1 MPDFFELL
9 LIAVLGVAALYFS
22 GLWGLILSL
31 GNSTEEQAAKLLSY
45 FISNPVNIV
54 KAVTGVIAF
63 AVTTFFIG
71 ASLQVVKFKM
81 FKDLINKK
89 KISFIRSFAPANK
102 EYYWQFIGVKIAIFL
117 TFILGLI
124 IAAAI
129 GILSSLASKTVGE
142 VIFILLLIVIV
153 VYLFLMIFFIYPI
166 MFIMGKG
173 ISETFKISFKF
184 SRRNIKNV
192 LMTLLIMLLTLIAIN
207 FVVSWIITP
216 FEDYFALGIVISSL
230 LLLIPGVWASYFT
243 FAVYKTVK

>member
-1 MPDFFELL
+1 M
-9 LIAVLGVAALYFS
+9 
-22 GLWGLILSL
+22 
-31 GNSTEEQAAKLLSY
+31 
-45 FISNPVNIV
+45 
-54 KAVTGVIAF
+54 
-63 AVTTFFIG
+63 
-71 ASLQVVKFKM
+71 
-81 FKDLINKK
+81 
-89 KISFIRSFAPANK
+89 
-102 EYYWQFIGVKIAIFL
+102 KIAIFL

>member
-1 MPDFFELL
+1 MIKILL
-9 LIAVLGVAALYFS
+9 
-22 GLWGLILSL
+22 
-31 GNSTEEQAAKLLSY
+31 
-45 FISNPVNIV
+45 
-54 KAVTGVIAF
+54 
-63 AVTTFFIG
+63 
-71 ASLQVVKFKM
+71 
-81 FKDLINKK
+81 
-89 KISFIRSFAPANK
+89 
-102 EYYWQFIGVKIAIFL
+102 
-117 TFILGLI
+117 
-124 IAAAI
+124 
-129 GILSSLASKTVGE
+129 
-142 VIFILLLIVIV
+142 IFILLLIVIV

>member
-1 MPDFFELL
+1 MYWKLFKRSWKEVVNNLNLALPDFFELL

-63 AVTTFFIG
+63 AVT
-71 ASLQVVKFKM
+71 
-81 FKDLINKK
+81 
-89 KISFIRSFAPANK
+89 IRK
-102 EYYWQFIGVKIAIFL
+102 YYWKFIGVKIAIFL